1 MGQESS
7 QAKQTQNHQFW
18 ELFGCGP
25 GFALN
30 VWNLIFEDFPEESI
44 IHVMWALMF
53 LKMSG
58 KESAMSSMAGV
69 DEKTY
74 RKWVWIFVF
83 KIADLEALV
92 VS

>member
-1 MGQESS
+1 M
-7 QAKQTQNHQFW
+7 
-18 ELFGCGP
+18 
-25 GFALN
+25 
-30 VWNLIFEDFPEESI
+30 
-44 IHVMWALMF
+44 MWVLMF
-53 LKMSG
+53 LKMYG